1 MMPPDVINSV
11 AGALIAKQV
20 LREIVRTSVR
30 TPADEHYFAVMMHK
44 GVSGDLRHLSFLDL
58 AKLLSCP
65 TTQVHRFIAEH
76 MVNGSERGGCK
87 VCNEASKQLK
97 RLIVKEG
104 GKKHRGEEPFS
115 LWILMSASASKRSG
129 RQPAKRAKT
138 VNEPILL
145 APRR

>member
-1 MMPPDVINSV
+1 MMPPEVVGSV

-20 LREIVRTSVR
+20 LREIVRSSVK
-30 TPADEHYFAVMMHK
+30 TPADEHYFAVMMHQ
-44 GVSGDLRHLSFLDL
+44 GVSDDLHHLSFIDL

-76 MVNGSERGGCK
+76 MLSGSARGGCK
-87 VCNEASKQLK
+87 VCNDASKKLK

-104 GKKHRGEEPFS
+104 KKEHRGEEPFS
-115 LWILMSASASKRSG
+115 LWILMSAAASKRNG
-129 RQPAKRAKT
+129 RQHAKRAKT
-138 VNEPILL
+138 INEPILL